1 MSATSDFALVPEV
14 RAQYR
19 EYVRPIGRDFT

>member
-1 MSATSDFALVPEV
+1 MSATSDLALVPEV

-19 EYVRPIGRDFT
+19 KYALPIGRDLT